1 MIVLSLDDFNAQN
14 KKVLQLLVI
23 PFRYYYYYDNLEN
36 VKKLEDLK
44 YFISFEDKGD
54 YEYNLKD
61 LKFFELHPETLEDE
75 FPFLLK
81 SERSEVLEDIEYF
94 LTKVE
99 KEINDEEG
107 LFNGTG
113 CSTVSSKD
121 IRVSDNSSSTK
132 ESYSEGESKNEAVY
146 QAESSPD
153 SQE

>member
-1 MIVLSLDDFNAQN
+1 M
-14 KKVLQLLVI
+14 I

-81 SERSEVLEDIEYF
+81 SERSEVLEHIEYF

-107 LFNGTG
+107 LFDSSG
-113 CSTVSSKD
+113 CSEVSSSD

-132 ESYSEGESKNEAVY
+132 ESYSERESENKAVY
-146 QAESSPD
+146 QTESSPD
-153 SQE
+153 QEK

>member
-1 MIVLSLDDFNAQN
+1 
-14 KKVLQLLVI
+14 VI
-23 PFRYYYYYDNLEN
+23 PFRYYYYYDNLDN
-36 VKKLEDLK
+36 VKNLEDLK

-61 LKFFELHPETLEDE
+61 LKFFELHPEALEDE
-75 FPFLLK
+75 FPFLLFE
-81 SERSEVLEDIEYF
+81 ERKEVLKDIEYF

-107 LFNGTG
+107 LFNSTG
-113 CSTVSSKD
+113 CSTVSGKD

-132 ESYSEGESKNEAVY
+132 ESYSERESENEAVY
-146 QAESSPD
+146 QTKSSPD

>member
-1 MIVLSLDDFNAQN
+1 M
-14 KKVLQLLVI
+14 I

-54 YEYNLKD
+54 YEYDLKD
-61 LKFFELHPETLEDE
+61 LQFFELHPETLEDE
-75 FPFLLK
+75 FPFL
-81 SERSEVLEDIEYF
+81 SFQERKEVLKDIEYF

-107 LFNGTG
+107 LFNSSGR
-113 CSTVSSKD
+113 STVSSKD
-121 IRVSDNSSSTK
+121 FRVSDNSSSTK
-132 ESYSEGESKNEAVY
+132 ESYSERESENEAVY
-146 QAESSPD
+146 QTKSSSD

>member
-1 MIVLSLDDFNAQN
+1 M
-14 KKVLQLLVI
+14 I

-61 LKFFELHPETLEDE
+61 LHFFELHPETLEDE
-75 FPFLLK
+75 FPFLL
-81 SERSEVLEDIEYF
+81 SEERKEVLKDIEYF

-107 LFNGTG
+107 LFNSTG

-132 ESYSEGESKNEAVY
+132 ESYSERESENEAVY
-146 QAESSPD
+146 QTESSPD